1 MNKIFKVLSIVTLL
15 ILSSCSKEKKVQ
27 DDKVLFTDNKVK
39 KQEIQIHRFDKA
51 LFAANES
58 KDAKQYLLS
67 IEKEYAPM
75 FATTLKDT
83 MYLNIVNEFISDE
96 QMRKAYQII
105 AAKYP
110 NLESLEEELSIAV
123 AKIKQIKKDTI
134 NPKIYTLIVGP
145 AEYSQAFQN
154 RILVYPEFSTIS
166 IDMYSVNELSQHP
179 YYKTIPQYLYA
190 SLGKENIAPHYVNTY
205 LKEITFRDTPLQS
218 TNPEATLLDC
228 IVEEGKYLYA
238 TQAVL
243 PEKQFNYILDYTEE
257 QLNWVEQNENNIWSY
272 IIENQLLYNKDRTK
286 FFHLISPGPSTK
298 NIANSPSR
306 IGNYIG
312 YKIVQAYMKEN
323 PISLDSLFHN
333 LDSKLILQQSKY
345 KPKKS

>member
-1 MNKIFKVLSIVTLL
+1 MNKILKIITIILL
-15 ILSSCSKEKKVQ
+15 FSSCVK
-27 DDKVLFTDNKVK
+27 DKN
-39 KQEIQIHRFDKA
+39 IQKIKIHRFDKV
-51 LFAANES
+51 LFAANET
-58 KDAKQYLLS
+58 KDIENYLFS

-83 MYLNIVNEFISDE
+83 TYLNIIKEFITDK
-96 QMRKAYQII
+96 QMQKVHQTIEL
-105 AAKYP
+105 KYP
-110 NLESLEEELSIAV
+110 NLETLENELSLALNE
-123 AKIKQIKKDTI
+123 IKQIKNDTI
-134 NPKIYTLIVGP
+134 TPKIYTLIVGP
-145 AEYSQAFQN
+145 AEYSHAFQN

-166 IDMYSVNELSQHP
+166 LDMYSIEELSQHI

-228 IVEEGKYLYA
+228 IIEEGKYLYA
-238 TQAVL
+238 TQEIL
-243 PEKQFNYILDYTEE
+243 PKKQLHYIFNYTAE
-257 QLNWVEQNENNIWSY
+257 QLKWVEQNENNIWAY

-286 FFHLISPGPSTK
+286 FFHLITPGPSTK

-312 YKIVQAYMKEN
+312 YKIVQSYMNEN
-323 PISLDSLFHN
+323 SITIDSLFHTY
-333 LDSKLILQQSKY
+333 DSKLILQQSKY
-345 KPKKS
+345 KPKK